1 MFLYCRVALAS
12 RPTFSVFDDRSS
24 FKVLINLLQFQVR
37 STLACQ

>member
-1 MFLYCRVALAS
+1 MFLCCRVALAS
-12 RPTFSVFDDRSS
+12 RSTLPVFDDRSS